1 MSQGHNVPSFNVKV
15 TVESTRMV
23 MVCHMGHKV
32 PSFNVKV
39 TVEST
44 RMVMLCHKGTKSL
57 HLM

>member
-1 MSQGHNVPSFNVKV
+1 MKV

-23 MVCHMGHKV
+23 MVRNKGHKV

-44 RMVMLCHKGTKSL
+44 RMVMVCQKIDTQVFPNFKLNVL
-57 HLM
+57 

>member
-1 MSQGHNVPSFNVKV
+1 MKV

-23 MVCHMGHKV
+23 MVRNKGHKV

-44 RMVMLCHKGTKSL
+44 RMVMLCHMGHKGP

>member
-1 MSQGHNVPSFNVKV
+1 MSQGVKRPPFNVKV

-23 MVCHMGHKV
+23 MVCHMGRKV